1 MKYIHII
8 IVVLLFTSCSDKT
21 FNEEKVAK
29 THTDIVTTEVTLGKM
44 NGELVLT
51 GDIAC
56 DERKLSKIFV
66 PCTGKI
72 RNIEAEIGDPVS
84 KGQTLATVFSSE
96 AADYVKQTS
105 EINSQIRVAE
115 RNLNQL
121 EDMYSARMTTEKNV
135 LEAREEL
142 NILRAELER
151 LDRVAQVNGYSKM
164 STASLVSPIS
174 GFVVAKTVFND
185 SYIDATNNDNPAF
198 EIADI
203 STVWVMAD
211 VYESDIWKVHTGD
224 SVTVIVAAY
233 PNEHFKG
240 VINKVYNILDNVS
253 KTMKVRICLDNKD
266 GLLKPG
272 MFASVHV
279 AISGDTQQMLQ
290 VPAGSI
296 VFENGHDYVVV
307 CDEENHQRRQQVKIA
322 GYNDNVAFIS
332 SGIKK
337 GDMVVSENALMFFE
351 ALR

>member
-1 MKYIHII
+1 MKYFHII
-8 IVVLLFTSCSDKT
+8 IAVLLFSSCSDKT
-21 FNEEKVAK
+21 VNEEKETEK
-29 THTDIVTTEVTLGKM
+29 FTDLVTTEVTLGKM

-56 DERKLSKIFV
+56 DERKLAKIFV

-72 RNIEAEIGDPVS
+72 RNIQAEICDPVA
-84 KGQTLATVFSSE
+84 KGQALATVFSTD

-115 RNLNQL
+115 RNLSQL
-121 EDMYSARMTTEKNV
+121 EDMYSVRMATEKDV
-135 LEAREEL
+135 QEAREAL

-151 LDRVAQVNGYSKM
+151 LERVAQVNGYSKM
-164 STASLVSPIS
+164 STASLISPIS

-185 SYIDATNNDNPAF
+185 SYIDATNNDTPAF

-211 VYESDIWKVHTGD
+211 VYESDIWKVHAGD
-224 SVTVIVAAY
+224 SVSVIAAAY

-253 KTMKVRICLDNKD
+253 KTMKVRICLNNKN

-272 MFASVHV
+272 MFASVHI
-279 AISGDTQQMLQ
+279 AISGDSRRMLQ
-290 VPAGSI
+290 VPTTSI

-307 CDEENHQRRQQVKIA
+307 CEEDHLRRQQVKIA
-322 GYNDNVAFIS
+322 GYNGNVAFIS
-332 SGIKK
+332 SGINN
-337 GDMVVSENALMFFE
+337 GDMVVSENALMIFE
-351 ALR
+351 ALK

>member
-1 MKYIHII
+1 MKYLHII
-8 IVVLLFTSCSDKT
+8 IAFLLFSSCSGKMID
-21 FNEEKVAK
+21 EEKE
-29 THTDIVTTEVTLGKM
+29 TENRTDFVTTDVTLGEM
-44 NGELVLT
+44 NSELVLT

-56 DERKLSKIFV
+56 DERKLAKIFV

-72 RNIEAEIGDPVS
+72 RNIQAEIGDSVS
-84 KGQTLATVFSSE
+84 KGQTLATVFSTD

-105 EINSQIRVAE
+105 EISSQIRVAE
-115 RNLNQL
+115 RKLNQL
-121 EDMYSARMTTEKNV
+121 EDMYSDRMATEKDV
-135 LEAREEL
+135 QEAREAL
-142 NILRAELER
+142 NILRAEFER
-151 LDRVAQVNGYSKM
+151 LERVAQVNGYSKM

-185 SYIDATNNDNPAF
+185 SYIDATNNDTPAF

-224 SVTVIVAAY
+224 SVTIIAAAY
-233 PNEHFKG
+233 PNKHFKG

-253 KTMKVRICLDNKD
+253 KTMKVRICLNNKN

-272 MFASVHV
+272 MFASVHIAV
-279 AISGDTQQMLQ
+279 SGDTRQMLQ
-290 VPAGSI
+290 VPTESI

-307 CDEENHQRRQQVKIA
+307 CDKEEHLCRKQVKIA
-322 GYNDNVAFIS
+322 GYNDKVAFIS
-332 SGIKK
+332 SGINK
-337 GDMVVSENALMFFE
+337 GDKVVSENALMIFE